1 MTTIYLRRCGDP
13 KAAVADLKTQALR
26 ALGLPDLPL
35 LHDGAGRPYLEG
47 GPFVSVSHSRNYCAL
62 ALSDRPVGLDAEE
75 LRPLREKLAARV
87 MGPEEYRWYRAR
99 GSREEDFF
107 TLWTLK
113 ESWLKYLGTG
123 LRGFPNDT
131 AFVLEDGIWRLRGS
145 GARFHTVRK
154 GPLFLALC
162 GEEQEA
168 PVMKRTD

>member
-1 MTTIYLRRCGDP
+1 MTTIILRRCRDP
-13 KAAVADLKTQALR
+13 KAAVNGLKTLGLR
-26 ALGLPDLPL
+26 TLGLPDLPL

-47 GPFVSVSHSRNYCAL
+47 GPFVSVSHSRNFCAL

-75 LRPLREKLAARV
+75 LRPVRENLAARV
-87 MGPEEYRWYRAR
+87 MGPEEHAWYLRR

-123 LRGFPNDT
+123 LTGFPNDT
-131 AFVLEDGIWRLRGS
+131 AFFPEDGVWRLRGS
-145 GARFHTVRK
+145 EARFFTAQE

-168 PVMKRTD
+168 PVMRRTD